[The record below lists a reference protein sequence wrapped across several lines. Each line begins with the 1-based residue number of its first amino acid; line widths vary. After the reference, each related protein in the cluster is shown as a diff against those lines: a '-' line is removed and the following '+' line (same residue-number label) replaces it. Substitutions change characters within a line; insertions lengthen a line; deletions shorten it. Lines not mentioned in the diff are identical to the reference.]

1 MNVYDKEFHP
11 EFIKELPVDF
21 EKMKN
26 MDLSKIPSQYH
37 LLFTT
42 DWNWG
47 RYSTMD
53 MDQRMILQEIY
64 LDYLHETI
72 EQSMYSKYKPEEKP
86 VQGFV
91 KV

>member
-1 MNVYDKEFHP
+1 MNVYHKEFNP
-11 EFIKELPVDF
+11 EFIKDLPVDF

-47 RYSTMD
+47 RYSTME
-53 MDQRMILQEIY
+53 MSHRMILQEIH

-72 EQSMYSKYKPEEKP
+72 KKSISPKSKPEDKP
-86 VQGFV
+86 VVGFIRD
-91 KV
+91 

>member
-1 MNVYDKEFHP
+1 MNVYHKEFNP
-11 EFIKELPVDF
+11 EFIKDLPVDF

-26 MDLSKIPSQYH
+26 MDLSKIPLQYH

-47 RYSTMD
+47 RYSKMD
-53 MDQRMILQEIY
+53 MDQRMILQEIH

-72 EQSMYSKYKPEEKP
+72 KKSISPKSKPEDKP
-86 VQGFV
+86 VL
-91 KV
+91 